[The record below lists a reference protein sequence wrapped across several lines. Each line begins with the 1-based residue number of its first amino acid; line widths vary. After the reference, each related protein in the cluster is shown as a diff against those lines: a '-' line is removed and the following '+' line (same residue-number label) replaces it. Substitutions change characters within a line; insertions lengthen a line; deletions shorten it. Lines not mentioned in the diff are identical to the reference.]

1 MAEHRL
7 AASVIFP
14 QGGSTLTQQ
23 LVRGYFLR
31 HMTVQED
38 GGTLIGNGILATAAS
53 KVLGVPATNK
63 LARKIEEIRL
73 TFWLEN
79 EMERRFGSKQRAKQ
93 EIFARYA
100 SFIYMGNGRYG
111 FSAASEYYFAKPLS
125 SYGPADADKA
135 ALLAGITK
143 SPRDYAPS
151 PGNVRAAAA
160 PPQRD
165 PGPHGPQRR
174 DPGRGRAP
182 GPGGSGAP
190 GRPQQDRRRR
200 RRPSSR
206 TSSRS

>member
-1 MAEHRL
+1 VAPFLAEHRL

-38 GGTLIGNGILATAAS
+38 GGTLIGNGLLATAAS

-73 TFWLEN
+73 TFWLES

-93 EIFARYA
+93 EILARYA

-111 FSAASEYYFAKPLS
+111 FSAASSTTSPSRSPPTGRRTRTRRLS
-125 SYGPADADKA
+125 WPASPSRLATTRPPPGTWSGRGGAATTSWPSWRATAPWRTRPRAGPRPFRCAW
-135 ALLAGITK
+135 
-143 SPRDYAPS
+143 P
-151 PGNVRAAAA
+151 RAA
-160 PPQRD
+160 R
-165 PGPHGPQRR
+165 
-174 DPGRGRAP
+174 
-182 GPGGSGAP
+182 
-190 GRPQQDRRRR
+190 
-200 RRPSSR
+200 
-206 TSSRS
+206 